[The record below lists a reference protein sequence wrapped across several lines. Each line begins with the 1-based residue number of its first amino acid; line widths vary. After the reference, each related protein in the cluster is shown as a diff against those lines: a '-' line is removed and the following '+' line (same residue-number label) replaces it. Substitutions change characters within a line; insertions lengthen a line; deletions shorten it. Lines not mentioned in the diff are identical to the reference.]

1 MGNVL
6 IDVVLPLALAFIMF
20 TLGLGLRIADFTR
33 VFTMPKAF
41 AVGFVNQMI
50 LLPLV
55 GFGMAIAL
63 GLPPELAVGFMILAL
78 SPGGV
83 TSNVL
88 TKIGDGNT
96 PLSISLTAIVT
107 IISAF
112 TLPLIIAFGVR
123 YFMGGDTP
131 EVNTMELSVTMFLL
145 TVVPVVL
152 GMILTVLV
160 PSLVEAASRVL
171 GMVAVVL
178 FVIIVL
184 AAIAT
189 NLDVLF
195 ANLTVLMPATVVMLL
210 IMVAIGLITAR
221 MAGLTPRDATTVA
234 IETGVQNGSL
244 GIAVGA
250 ILATQLLESSDGFSA
265 FALPSAMYGIVMY
278 LAVPFAIWRR
288 GKH

>member
-210 IMVAIGLITAR
+210 VMVAIGLITAR